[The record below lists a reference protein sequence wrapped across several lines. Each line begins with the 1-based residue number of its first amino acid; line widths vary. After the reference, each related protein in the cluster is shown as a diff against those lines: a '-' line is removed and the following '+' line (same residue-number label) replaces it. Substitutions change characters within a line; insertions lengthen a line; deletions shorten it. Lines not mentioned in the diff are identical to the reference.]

1 MFALRDFQ
9 YRDLQTGRDVVV
21 KQGQAIDGQV
31 LAQNKCNV
39 EKLEAVKFVGRGDAP
54 STGYKKRKRK

>member
-9 YRDLQTGRDVVV
+9 YRDLATGRDVKV
-21 KQGQAIDGQV
+21 KQGQQVDGEL
-31 LAQNKCNV
+31 LARNKCNV
-39 EKLEAVKFVGRGDAP
+39 EKLEGTKFVAGGEAP